1 MRVTICD
8 SKKELGR
15 LAAAEGASY
24 IKAAIEENGEANV
37 VFVTGKS
44 QVDTLLNLAKAD
56 IDWSCV
62 NVFHLDEFIGLK
74 KDSISSSRYFLQ
86 EFFLSHIS
94 AVKSYT
100 PIDSDESRL
109 EKTVGKLNAL
119 MASHRLD
126 VAFICIGENGHLA
139 FNDPPA
145 DFDTRDPYIVVDL
158 EKRSRRQQVSEGWFH
173 TLDEVPTKAITMSV
187 SEIMRSR
194 HIIVS
199 CPDQRKAKAVASCL
213 FDDITVLSPAAAL
226 RMSPDCSLY
235 LDRLSSSL
243 VFKDGRTF

>member
-145 DFDTRDPYIVVDL
+145 DLDATDPYIIVDL
-158 EKRSRRQQVSEGWFH
+158 ERRSRRQQVGEGWFQNI
-173 TLDEVPTKAITMSV
+173 DEVPSRAITMSV
-187 SEIMRSR
+187 HEIISSKN
-194 HIIVS
+194 IICS
-199 CPDQRKAKAVASCL
+199 CPDQRKAKAVAMCV
-213 FDDITVLSPAAAL
+213 FDDIAPAAPCATL
-226 RMSPDCSLY
+226 RRTECSLF
-235 LDRLSSSL
+235 LDRQSSRLILS
-243 VFKDGRTF
+243 DGRQK